1 MLMPS
6 RRDFLAM
13 VPVAALGP
21 AILTPADARAQ
32 ASPAA
37 ASGAQAI
44 NASVFRG

>member
-1 MLMPS
+1 MPS

-21 AILTPADARAQ
+21 AILTPADARTQ